1 MVESRSGSAP
11 PWHALEGVDHLP
23 AVELG
28 LRAGARRVVLFHHQ
42 PDRTDNALDELP
54 KRFGPEPQ
62 VIVAA
67 ESLVLEL

>member
-1 MVESRSGSAP
+1 MAAAVFLGHSA
-11 PWHALEGVDHLP
+11 AEY

-28 LRAGARRVVLFHHQ
+28 RRSGSRRVVLFHHQ
-42 PDRTDNALDELP
+42 PDRSDDALDELP